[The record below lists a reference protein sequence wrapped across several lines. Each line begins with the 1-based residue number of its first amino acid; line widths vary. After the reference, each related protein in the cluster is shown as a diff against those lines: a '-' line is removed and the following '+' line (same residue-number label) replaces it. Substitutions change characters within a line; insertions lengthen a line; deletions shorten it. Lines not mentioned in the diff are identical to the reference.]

1 VCDHGT
7 EALRR
12 ALAPPPLRT
21 IGQTRTPDENAPLS
35 LRAWA
40 ATRVTIVCARRVGSA
55 TADAMPVVP
64 ARAPLPILRLKTIP
78 GSQMPV
84 NCDVGYL
91 HRHDDEW
98 RWQKVHG
105 VQDCCVTSHS
115 VTEPTNG
122 AIR

>member
-1 VCDHGT
+1 MRCVG
-7 EALRR
+7 

-21 IGQTRTPDENAPLS
+21 IRQTRTPDETAPLS
-35 LRAWA
+35 LRARLA
-40 ATRVTIVCARRVGSA
+40 NGVIIVCARRVGSA
-55 TADAMPVVP
+55 AADAMPVVP
-64 ARAPLPILRLKTIP
+64 TRASLPILPLKTIP

-91 HRHDDEW
+91 LRRDDEW
-98 RWQKVHG
+98 LWQKAHG